1 MRYILQNFSSTSQA
15 CACAHITKRAC
26 AVLDTPLF
34 TPSNRCKNLGIFKIS
49 VKISEDFQDF
59 TKVSGFLRDFQTSC
73 AISRFLQRFLLNRTR
88 FPQVADPSEAAYA
101 GDGVH
106 SGVAQPSKSFDGKRE
121 KRNASRLA
129 CGSVGSEFS
138 LLSY

>member
-1 MRYILQNFSSTSQA
+1 MNPCSSIPSPEGDSQ
-15 CACAHITKRAC
+15 
-26 AVLDTPLF
+26 PLEEL
-34 TPSNRCKNLGIFKIS
+34 TRRLWG
-49 VKISEDFQDF
+49 
-59 TKVSGFLRDFQTSC
+59 RDPK
-73 AISRFLQRFLLNRTR
+73 AL
-88 FPQVADPSEAAYA
+88 AYEAAYA

-121 KRNASRLA
+121 KRNASGRLA

>member
-1 MRYILQNFSSTSQA
+1 MNPCSSIPSPEGDSQPLEEL
-15 CACAHITKRAC
+15 TRRLWGRDPK
-26 AVLDTPLF
+26 AVA
-34 TPSNRCKNLGIFKIS
+34 N
-49 VKISEDFQDF
+49 
-59 TKVSGFLRDFQTSC
+59 
-73 AISRFLQRFLLNRTR
+73 
-88 FPQVADPSEAAYA
+88 EAAYA